1 MLFAIAQ
8 QFQLYS
14 GENFVH
20 SQLVN
25 IIWLEMVSNLNGKI
39 SNLAI
44 IRYITCDSFPFFEVL
59 CVNFDERCQTARINS
74 EYNIQEIPSEQ
85 QKKPELK
92 LSFRGDT

>member
-44 IRYITCDSFPFFEVL
+44 IRYITCDSFPFSKC
-59 CVNFDERCQTARINS
+59 CVSISMNGVKQLE
-74 EYNIQEIPSEQ
+74 
-85 QKKPELK
+85 
-92 LSFRGDT
+92 